1 MEVLNDILG
10 YKNRKI
16 YQDNDCFSFSLD
28 SVMLANFATIRLRDK
43 MIADLGCGNGVV
55 PLIMSLRTDKNIIGV
70 EIQKKMADMARRSV
84 EYNDLS
90 DRINIINMNMKDFA
104 DSDYFESFDL
114 ITCNPPYFK
123 VNDKNY
129 FNDSYEKM
137 IARHE
142 VEINLEELLVVARK
156 LLKNNGNFAIVHRP
170 ERLMEILFEFKKNH
184 IEPKRIQFVY
194 EKISKGSTLVLIEGQ
209 KNGSEGLKIENPIV
223 MYSEDGSMTD
233 GYARLQVEVR
243 K

>member
-16 YQDNDCFSFSLD
+16 YQDTDCFSFSLD

-43 MIADLGCGNGVV
+43 LICDLGCGNGVI
-55 PLIMSLRTDKNIIGV
+55 PLILSLRTNKNIVGV
-70 EIQKKMADMARRSV
+70 ELQKKLCDMAVKSV
-84 EYNDLS
+84 NLNNLS
-90 DRINIINMNMKDFA
+90 EQIKIINMNMKDFVN
-104 DSDYFESFDL
+104 SEYFESFDI

-142 VEINLEELLVVARK
+142 IEINLSELLLVVNK

-184 IEPKRIQFVY
+184 IEPKRIQFVH
-194 EKISKGSTLVLIEGQ
+194 EKLSKGSTLVLIEGQ
-209 KNGSEGLKIENPIV
+209 KNGNDGLKIENPII
-223 MYSEDGSMTD
+223 MYNEDGSITD
-233 GYARLQVEVR
+233 DYALLQEEVR
-243 K
+243 